1 MIRRIVRHP
10 SFLCAM
16 TVWALWRTYMISTDR
31 WALFE
36 TYWAA
41 SVTMLFGSFIAGAT
55 SEGGGAVAFPVFT
68 LVFGI
73 KPEIARDFS
82 VMSQSVG
89 MTAAAI
95 AIFTL
100 KVPVVGRAIIVAAL
114 AGACGVIIGLDY
126 IAPLLPGPVAKT
138 LFTAVWLS
146 FGVALFLIN
155 RDKKRRVFGA
165 DVELR
170 LADYVALAVFGGIGG
185 VITGIVGSG
194 IDIVVFSFLV
204 LALRV
209 SERVATPTS
218 VVLMATNSLTAFA
231 WKGLGFGA
239 QPLAPEAWNLW
250 LCCVPIVVIGAPL
263 GAWFIR
269 SRSREFVV
277 RILYASI
284 VVQYIGALILLP
296 QSLFLLGVNIAT
308 VLVGT
313 ALFCGMSRYGAGFDR
328 GVWRADRRRDDRSGV
343 RPRVC

>member
-16 TVWALWRTYMISTDR
+16 TVWALWLTYMISTDR

-82 VMSQSVG
+82 VMIQSVG

-239 QPLAPEAWNLW
+239 QPLAPEAWDLW

-296 QSLFLLGVNIAT
+296 QSLFLLGFNIAT

-328 GVWRADRRRDDRSGV
+328 GVWRAKPAAWKRA
-343 RPRVC
+343 